1 MRRVLFALGI
11 LLLVIFQIT
20 ATAQDYSKFKPMAI
34 NGYYFR
40 NIVPFTEPSQ
50 VGFGVVI
57 PAYINKDTL
66 IDFYSTKTKYPQGG
80 NSGNS
85 GYEVSTFEIF
95 INQGDFIYKKD
106 TKQYVRDSIF
116 IIRDDGINTVSDLNG
131 DGINDLIFTGEP
143 FHYNPQSA
151 YYNIGMRNKIDID
164 SSKYYAR
171 RPNVLISNN
180 GKLIDSIGYLDTL
193 LLKSYFGALSFDWNN
208 DGKNDLVLAERG
220 EGKTFQF
227 WENKGN
233 KMSVTY
239 PILERDTLQVN
250 EGPFNLA
257 AYDFNKD
264 GYKDFVFS
272 SQVEWYISQN
282 GNLFVCMNENGK
294 FNNNS
299 VVNIISHREL
309 PIEKNGL
316 RASDVQI
323 NDLDNDGNPEI
334 ISLFSNGSG
343 DHSAIDNNKIKSV
356 FKITTYKD
364 GKFSDV
370 TKNFF
375 PTKLNENLFYSNR
388 QFKLID
394 LDNDGL
400 IDIYPITGDNGCTT
414 KSPQGCG
421 YFGFQGIDSTVY
433 FKNKKG
439 SFELKSLGLF
449 FSDTVSQNVYH
460 EFKKKN
466 INIGG
471 FNLALGNQIVPYF
484 IKGISKPVFITGTQ
498 KQSVEMYEGEIYNN
512 DSLKNLR
519 GRISQNSFLN
529 YNFRPGFLMVPCENT
544 KPAFNTSKFS
554 FCSGDTLKLSIININ
569 KGDSIKWYYGT
580 KSDLTNPSN
589 KTFTDSTK
597 LFVTR
602 TDSVGCVISSDTI
615 QIKKYGIPSAP
626 TLSRDTANF
635 LLSGAPGTTWYKD
648 GSAITDTTQKYKPT
662 TAGSYTAKT
671 TTNGCTS
678 VMSAAYYYL
687 VTDIINLSKDEFI
700 KLAPNPFINQ
710 LNFDFIVKG
719 YQRLNIEVFDVATG
733 TKVTSQ
739 PNLIAGSRIALGQ
752 LSGGTYI
759 IRVTSNDQKILQQ
772 FKVVKM

>member
-1 MRRVLFALGI
+1 MKRCSTFLGVLF
-11 LLLVIFQIT
+11 LLFQVGVN
-20 ATAQDYSKFKPMAI
+20 AQDYSKFKPMAV

-40 NIVPFTEPSQ
+40 NIVPFTETSQ

-80 NSGNS
+80 NSG
-85 GYEVSTFEIF
+85 YEVSTFEIF
-95 INQGDFIYKKD
+95 INQGNFIFKKD

-131 DGINDLIFTGEP
+131 DGVNDLVFTGEP

-151 YYNIGMRNKIDID
+151 YFNIGMRNKIDID

-233 KMSVTY
+233 KMTVTY

-299 VVNIISHREL
+299 VVNIITHREL
-309 PIEKNGL
+309 PVEKNGL

-364 GKFSDV
+364 GNFSDV
-370 TKNFF
+370 TTKYF

-414 KSPQGCG
+414 KTPQGCG

-449 FSDTVSQNVYH
+449 FSDTVSQNVYY
-460 EFKKKN
+460 EFKKRN

-484 IKGISKPVFITGTQ
+484 IKGISKPVFIAGTQ
-498 KQSVEMYEGEIYNN
+498 KQSVEMYEGEIYN
-512 DSLKNLR
+512 DSLKNIR
-519 GRISQNSFLN
+519 GRITQNSFLN
-529 YNFRPGFLMVPCENT
+529 YNFRPGFLMVPCDNV
-544 KPAFNTSKFS
+544 KPTFNTSKFS
-554 FCSGDTLKLSIININ
+554 FCSGDTLKLSITNVS
-569 KGDSIKWYYGT
+569 KGDTLKWYFGT
-580 KSDLTNPSN
+580 KSDITNVSN

-602 TDSVGCVISSDTI
+602 TDSLGCVVSSDTVSLV
-615 QIKKYGIPSAP
+615 KYAIPAAP
-626 TLSRDTANF
+626 LLSRDTANN
-635 LLSGAPGTTWYKD
+635 LIANVTGINWYKD
-648 GSAITDTTQKYKPT
+648 GTLITDTTQKIKPST
-662 TAGSYTAKT
+662 GGSYTAKT
-671 TTNGCTS
+671 TQNGCISTFS
-678 VMSAAYYYL
+678 VPYYYL
-687 VTDIINLSKDEFI
+687 VTDVINLSANEFI
-700 KLAPNPFINQ
+700 KLAPNPFSNQ
-710 LNFDFIVKG
+710 LNFDFAVKG
-719 YQRLNIEVFDVATG
+719 YQRLNMEVFDMASG
-733 TKVTSQ
+733 ARLARKE
-739 PNLIAGSRIALGQ
+739 NLTAGMPIYLGQ
-752 LSGGTYI
+752 LSPGNYLI
-759 IRVTSNDQKILQQ
+759 KVTSNDNKVSYQ
-772 FKVVKM
+772 FKMVKL

>member
-1 MRRVLFALGI
+1 MKRCSTFLGVLF
-11 LLLVIFQIT
+11 LLFQVGVN
-20 ATAQDYSKFKPMAI
+20 AQDYSKFKPMAV

-80 NSGNS
+80 NSG
-85 GYEVSTFEIF
+85 YEVSTFEIF
-95 INQGDFIYKKD
+95 INQGNFIFKKD

-116 IIRDDGINTVSDLNG
+116 IIRDDGINTVSDLNA
-131 DGINDLIFTGEP
+131 DGVNDLVFTGEP

-151 YYNIGMRNKIDID
+151 YFNIGMRNKIDID

-233 KMSVTY
+233 KMTVTY

-299 VVNIISHREL
+299 VVNIITHREL
-309 PIEKNGL
+309 PVEKNGL

-364 GKFSDV
+364 GNFSDV
-370 TKNFF
+370 TTKYF

-414 KSPQGCG
+414 KTPQGCG

-449 FSDTVSQNVYH
+449 FSDTVSQNVYY
-460 EFKKKN
+460 EFKKRN

-484 IKGISKPVFITGTQ
+484 IKGISKPVFIAGTQ
-498 KQSVEMYEGEIYNN
+498 KQSVEMYEGEIYN
-512 DSLKNLR
+512 DSLKNIR
-519 GRISQNSFLN
+519 GRITQNSFLN
-529 YNFRPGFLMVPCENT
+529 YNFRPGFLMVPCDNV
-544 KPAFNTSKFS
+544 KPTFNTSKFS
-554 FCSGDTLKLSIININ
+554 FCSGDTLKLSITNVS
-569 KGDSIKWYYGT
+569 KGDTLKWYFGT
-580 KSDLTNPSN
+580 KSDITNVSN

-602 TDSVGCVISSDTI
+602 TDSLGCVVSSDTVSLV
-615 QIKKYGIPSAP
+615 KYAIPAAP
-626 TLSRDTANF
+626 LLSRDTANN
-635 LLSGAPGTTWYKD
+635 LIANVTGINWYKD
-648 GSAITDTTQKYKPT
+648 GTLITDTTQKIKPST
-662 TAGSYTAKT
+662 GGSYTAKT
-671 TTNGCTS
+671 TQNGCISTFS
-678 VMSAAYYYL
+678 VPYYYL
-687 VTDIINLSKDEFI
+687 VTDVINLSANEFI
-700 KLAPNPFINQ
+700 KLAPNPFSNQ
-710 LNFDFIVKG
+710 LNFDFAVKG
-719 YQRLNIEVFDVATG
+719 YQRLNMEVFDMASG
-733 TKVTSQ
+733 ARLARKE
-739 PNLIAGSRIALGQ
+739 NLTAGMPIYLGQ
-752 LSGGTYI
+752 LSPGNYLI
-759 IRVTSNDQKILQQ
+759 KVTSNDNKVSYQ
-772 FKVVKM
+772 FKMVKL

>member
-1 MRRVLFALGI
+1 
-11 LLLVIFQIT
+11 
-20 ATAQDYSKFKPMAI
+20 
-34 NGYYFR
+34 
-40 NIVPFTEPSQ
+40 
-50 VGFGVVI
+50 
-57 PAYINKDTL
+57 
-66 IDFYSTKTKYPQGG
+66 
-80 NSGNS
+80 
-85 GYEVSTFEIF
+85 
-95 INQGDFIYKKD
+95 
-106 TKQYVRDSIF
+106 
-116 IIRDDGINTVSDLNG
+116 
-131 DGINDLIFTGEP
+131 
-143 FHYNPQSA
+143 
-151 YYNIGMRNKIDID
+151 
-164 SSKYYAR
+164 
-171 RPNVLISNN
+171 
-180 GKLIDSIGYLDTL
+180 
-193 LLKSYFGALSFDWNN
+193 
-208 DGKNDLVLAERG
+208 
-220 EGKTFQF
+220 
-227 WENKGN
+227 
-233 KMSVTY
+233 MSVTY

-498 KQSVEMYEGEIYNN
+498 KQSVEMYEGEIYN

-569 KGDSIKWYYGT
+569 KGDSLKWYYGT
-580 KSDLTNPSN
+580 KSDLTNVSN

-602 TDSVGCVISSDTI
+602 TDSLGCVISSDTV
-615 QIKKYGIPSAP
+615 QIKKYSIPSAP

-635 LLSGAPGTTWYKD
+635 LLSGAAATTWYKD
-648 GSAITDTTQKYKPT
+648 GSAITDTAQKYKPT
-662 TAGSYTAKT
+662 AAGSYTAKT

-687 VTDIINLSKDEFI
+687 VTDIINLSKDEYI

-733 TKVTSQ
+733 TKVVSQ
-739 PNLIAGSRIALGQ
+739 PNLTAGSRIALGQ

-759 IRVTSNDQKILQQ
+759 IRITSNDQKILQQ